1 MLRRLSVRAA
11 ARGNLRGRNF
21 GTAIS
26 GQPSKRG
33 GRFGP
38 QFRDSHQDR
47 NFGTAIKATPI
58 SGQPSKRAAVSGR
71 TFRDSQEFQ
80 TAISAQTA
88 ISGQAPKGVPMHSRV
103 FRDRHAIDRD
113 SAATFLDDV
122 SGHARKERADAS
134 ARAPRLVPPRPRGN
148 ALGEVMRATSPS
160 RPARPS
166 GGLCCSPVP
175 ARPRAGAC

>member
-26 GQPSKRG
+26 GQPSKRA
-33 GRFGP
+33 
-38 QFRDSHQDR
+38 DVSDR
-47 NFGTAIKATPI
+47 NFGTAIKAGAISDRDFGTAIKTAI
-58 SGQPSKRAAVSGR
+58 SGQPSKRAISGQPSKR
-71 TFRDSQEFQ
+71 ARNFGKTFRDSQEFR

-122 SGHARKERADAS
+122 SGQARKERADAS
-134 ARAPRLVPPRPRGN
+134 ARAPRLVP
-148 ALGEVMRATSPS
+148 RA
-160 RPARPS
+160 ARERAW
-166 GGLCCSPVP
+166 GGH
-175 ARPRAGAC
+175 AGDVTEQASAA